1 MKLQNSYIF
10 LDNPYKKEVP
20 QTKVE
25 GNKIVLN
32 IGSSLYSY
40 IKRKFPTIMQSDE
53 YNLIYKKKYFADLK
67 YQDICCKVEFIIT
80 EVVGTEFLDVIVEGK
95 STATI
100 IKVLEYIQSELF
112 NSGIGEDYV
121 DIITYDAVSEYY
133 CNKMYPKLNALE
145 RNLRKLLFNIYIVNF
160 GRDYYKM
167 TIDEAI
173 QKKIKGVVGVDS
185 SKEQKDKIK
194 TNYHTSN
201 KKEIEE
207 IERLQRFFYSLEYT
221 DVQKLLFTSSWTSV
235 DETAKTKFLEEQSD
249 LSQLSDEELRKAFS
263 QLTPKSDWE
272 RFFSSKIEIQNIE
285 ELIDAIRIYRNVV
298 AHFKFFYKKEYD
310 ECNKKVSQLNKAI
323 LKAIQIT
330 EEKDFAE
337 KNSEAL
343 KQALKG
349 MVESFEKF
357 KKSLEEMVLNVAK
370 KAMLPAF
377 TGISK
382 YIQSSTWIGQTEKT
396 EVNE

>member
-10 LDNPYKKEVP
+10 LDNPYKKEEP

-25 GNKIVLN
+25 GNTIVLN
-32 IGSSLYSY
+32 IGNSLYSY

-53 YNLIYKKKYFADLK
+53 YDLVYKKKYFTDLK
-67 YQDICCKVEFIIT
+67 YDDVVYKVEYIIT

-95 STATI
+95 SKATI
-100 IKVLEYIQSELF
+100 IKVLEYVQSELF
-112 NSGIGEDYV
+112 DSGIGEDYV

-133 CNKMYPKLNALE
+133 CNKMYPKLNTLE

-235 DETAKTKFLEEQSD
+235 DETAKTKFLEEQLD
-249 LSQLSDEELRKAFS
+249 LSKLSDEELRKAFS

-285 ELIDAIRIYRNVV
+285 ELIDAIRTYRNVV
-298 AHFKFFYKKEYD
+298 AHFKFFYKNEYD

-382 YIQSSTWIGQTEKT
+382 YIQSSTWIGQTEKS

>member
-10 LDNPYKKEVP
+10 LENPYKKEEP

-25 GNKIVLN
+25 GNTIVLN
-32 IGSSLYSY
+32 IGNSLYSY
-40 IKRKFPTIMQSDE
+40 IKGKFPTIMKSDE
-53 YNLIYKKKYFADLK
+53 YNLIYKKMYFMDLE
-67 YQDICCKVEFIIT
+67 YEDICCKVEFIIT

-95 STATI
+95 SKATI
-100 IKVLEYIQSELF
+100 IKGLEYIQSELF

-133 CNKMYPKLNALE
+133 CNKMYPKLNTLE

-167 TIDEAI
+167 TIDEGI
-173 QKKIKGVVGVDS
+173 QRKIKGVVGVDS

-201 KKEIEE
+201 NKEIEE

-235 DETAKTKFLEEQSD
+235 DEAAKTKFLEQQSD
-249 LSQLSDEELRKAFS
+249 LSKLSDEELRKAFS

-272 RFFSSKIEIQNIE
+272 RFFSSKINIENVE
-285 ELIDAIRIYRNVV
+285 ELIDTIRIYRNVV
-298 AHFKFFYKKEYD
+298 AHFKFFYKNKYD
-310 ECNKKVSQLNKAI
+310 ECNKKASQLNKAV

-349 MVESFEKF
+349 MEESFERF
-357 KKSLEEMVLNVAK
+357 KKSLEEVVLNVAK

>member
-10 LDNPYKKEVP
+10 LGNPYKKEVP

-25 GNKIVLN
+25 GNTIVLN
-32 IGSSLYSY
+32 IGKNLYSY
-40 IKRKFPTIMQSDE
+40 IKDKFPGIVRNDESDI
-53 YNLIYKKKYFADLK
+53 IYKNKYSMDLE
-67 YQDICCKVEFIIT
+67 YEDICCKVEYIIT

-95 STATI
+95 SKATI
-100 IKVLEYIQSELF
+100 IKGLEYIQSELF
-112 NSGIGEDYV
+112 DSGIGEDYV

-235 DETAKTKFLEEQSD
+235 DETTKTKFLEEQLD
-249 LSQLSDEELRKAFS
+249 LSKLSDEELRKAFS
-263 QLTPKSDWE
+263 QFTPKSDWE

-285 ELIDAIRIYRNVV
+285 ELIDAIRTYRNVV
-298 AHFKFFYKKEYD
+298 AHFKFFYKNEYD

-349 MVESFEKF
+349 MVESFDKF
-357 KKSLEEMVLNVAK
+357 KKSFEEMVLNVAK
-370 KAMLPAF
+370 KAILPAF

-382 YIQSSTWIGQTEKT
+382 YIQSSTWIGQTEKS
-396 EVNE
+396 EVKE